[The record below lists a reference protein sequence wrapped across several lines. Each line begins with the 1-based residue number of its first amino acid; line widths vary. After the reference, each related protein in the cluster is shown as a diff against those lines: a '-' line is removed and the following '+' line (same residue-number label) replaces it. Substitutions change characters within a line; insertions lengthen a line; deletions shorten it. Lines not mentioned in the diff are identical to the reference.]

1 MTDKWPRFVTRD
13 LGDTEQDAAETMR
26 RWTEYQRRMKAII
39 AAGGV
44 HQDDDGW
51 WIDDATGEPIGPD
64 PELERP
70 RGADEI
76 AQARP
81 MKDALPELYESLQR
95 ARGRPRSEDPKEA
108 VTLRLPRSVLE
119 RWQRHPDW
127 RAKMAEALDAAKP

>member
-70 RGADEI
+70 RRADEI